1 MVQKTILILVLIL
14 TAFGV
19 KAHLDPEYA
28 RKKIGA
34 NKALKIA
41 TSQIQRLV
49 KEQRIG
55 SSWLKATHLKSGKKK
70 FGAEVEWVVTFKN
83 KSVEDLKKKKLY
95 VFIDVFGD
103 FVAANFTGR

>member
-1 MVQKTILILVLIL
+1 MVQKLILIFIFFM
-14 TAFGV
+14 TTQSIE
-19 KAHLDPEYA
+19 AHLDPEYA

-41 TSQIQRLV
+41 TSEIQRLV

-55 SSWLKATHLKSGKKK
+55 TSWLKAIHLKSGVKE
-70 FGAEVEWVVTFKN
+70 FGSEKEWVVTFHN
-83 KSVEDLKKKKLY
+83 KRVEDKKRKKLY
-95 VFIDVFGD
+95 VFINVFGD

>member
-1 MVQKTILILVLIL
+1 MVQKLILIFIL
-14 TAFGV
+14 FMTTQSIE
-19 KAHLDPEYA
+19 AHLDPEYA

-41 TSQIQRLV
+41 TLEIKRLV

-55 SSWLKATHLKSGKKK
+55 TSWLRATHLRSGVKE
-70 FGAEVEWVVTFKN
+70 FGAEKEWVVTFQNKN
-83 KSVEDLKKKKLY
+83 IEDKKKKRLY
-95 VFIDVFGD
+95 VFINIFGD